1 MRGCRLA
8 GVEVEKLLRGWVARG
23 DPCFLYFRT
32 SMTKRLDWQSAAR
45 IGDLR
50 VLRRCIR
57 KMGIVQKIRTRC
69 RFHLGGCAQ
78 SGGSGSVIGREPTC
92 AGCLEGR
99 RLRRSDHSTH
109 VKTPIEAP

>member
-1 MRGCRLA
+1 LLSLFPDFDDEATRLA
-8 GVEVEKLLRGWVARG
+8 KRGE
-23 DPCFLYFRT
+23 
-32 SMTKRLDWQSAAR
+32 DWH
-45 IGDLR
+45 LR